1 MIMTNKLDGNAA
13 AGVLR
18 EIFPFEIT
26 TALATCGRCETTEA
40 VGQLAAYMSAIG
52 TVVRCPHCD
61 MVLMRVVRAQGRFL
75 LDMSGISVLQIA
87 AEA

>member
-1 MIMTNKLDGNAA
+1 MTANKLDGNAA

-26 TALATCGRCETTEA
+26 MAEVTCIACETTEVMA
-40 VGQLAAYMSAIG
+40 QLAAYMSAIG

-61 MVLMRVVRAQGRFL
+61 KVLMRVVRIPGRYL
-75 LDMSGISVLQIA
+75 LDMSGVSVLQIVTPS
-87 AEA
+87 

>member
-1 MIMTNKLDGNAA
+1 MQNKLDGNAA

-26 TALATCGRCETTEA
+26 VAQATCARCGMTD
-40 VGQLAAYMSAIG
+40 VFGQLAAYMSAMG

-61 MVLMRVVRAQGRFL
+61 MALIRVVRAQGRFL
-75 LDMSGISVLQIA
+75 LDMSGVSVLQIV
-87 AEA
+87 AES